1 MKFDKKYKVYTW
13 KNWIYLHWMLN
24 PGLVINELI
33 LGQRVPKLSLID
45 KTSNKPRFESS
56 FIPCPHCETIHDD
69 RTWSAANGT
78 GFKNWFGLYCPNCKQ
93 IIPCSTNIFTGIIL
107 ILTYPLWGWFRKSL
121 KVKWLKKQPD
131 RFKMINTPTT
141 PKLINKKGW
150 IVMGLTWGALM
161 FLTMT
166 FGFPFFMGE
175 EVNLED
181 ISIGLVIWS
190 IAGLIFGYTM
200 KVFLNKTMSK
210 N

>member
-13 KNWIYLHWMLN
+13 KNRMYLHWMLN

-33 LGQRVPKLSLID
+33 LGQRVPKLSLLD
-45 KTSNKPRFESS
+45 KTSNKPRYESS

-93 IIPCSTNIFTGIIL
+93 IIPCLTNIFTGIIL
-107 ILTYPLWGWFRKSL
+107 ILTYPLWGWFQKSL
-121 KVKWLKKQPD
+121 KAKWLKKQPD
-131 RFKMINTPTT
+131 RFKTINTPTT
-141 PKLINKKGW
+141 PKPINKKGW
-150 IVMGLTWGALM
+150 IFMGLTWGALM
-161 FLTMT
+161 FVIMT

-175 EVNLED
+175 EINLKS
-181 ISIGLVIWS
+181 ISVGLVIWS

-200 KVFLNKTMSK
+200 KVFLNKTMSE

>member
-131 RFKMINTPTT
+131 RFKTINTPTT